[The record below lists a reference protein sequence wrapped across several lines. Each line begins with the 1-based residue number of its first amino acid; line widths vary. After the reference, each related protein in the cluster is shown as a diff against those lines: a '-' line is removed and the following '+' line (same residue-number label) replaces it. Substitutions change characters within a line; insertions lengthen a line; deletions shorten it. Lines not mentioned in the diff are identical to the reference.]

1 MKNEPRSISMI
12 SKLAGIISSKNT
24 KTKVWWLKL
33 GAAIVLSNVF
43 FFLLFGGDN
52 KSAAETFSLPKGWVE
67 VQLEARL
74 HTPFQNGKKVL
85 LMTRSGRKKISGMLN
100 QSGNELDQRITVLV
114 KEEEAALLFQHDNWE
129 ILPLIQ
135 NIQFKSTSQRED
147 HEIRY

>member
-1 MKNEPRSISMI
+1 MI

-24 KTKVWWLKL
+24 KTKLWWTKL
-33 GAAIVLSNVF
+33 AIALVLSNVF

-52 KSAAETFSLPKGWVE
+52 ESVADSNVVPDGWVE

-74 HTPFQNGKKVL
+74 HTPFQMGKKIL
-85 LMTRSGRKKISGMLN
+85 LMTRTGRKKIHGMLN
-100 QSGNELDQRITVLV
+100 QNGNEFDPRVTVLV
-114 KEEEAALLFQHDNWE
+114 KEEEAALLFQHESWE

-135 NIQFKSTSQRED
+135 NLHFKNVTTKEN

>member
-1 MKNEPRSISMI
+1 MI

-24 KTKVWWLKL
+24 KTKVWWVKL

-52 KSAAETFSLPKGWVE
+52 ESVAETHVLPAGWVE

-135 NIQFKSTSQRED
+135 NMQFKSISQRED

>member
-1 MKNEPRSISMI
+1 MI
-12 SKLAGIISSKNT
+12 SKLAGIISGKNT
-24 KTKVWWLKL
+24 KTKLWWTKL
-33 GAAIVLSNVF
+33 AIALVLSNVF

-52 KSAAETFSLPKGWVE
+52 TSSAETFSMPPGWVE

-85 LMTRSGRKKISGMLN
+85 LMTRSGRKKLMGVLN
-100 QSGNELDQRITVLV
+100 EGGNELDQRITVLV
-114 KEEEAALLFQHDNWE
+114 KENEAALLFQHENWE

-135 NIQFKSTSQRED
+135 NLHFKTATQREN

>member
-1 MKNEPRSISMI
+1 MI
-12 SKLAGIISSKNT
+12 SRLAGILSAKNT
-24 KTKVWWLKL
+24 KTKAWWLKL
-33 GAAIVLSNVF
+33 ACAIVLSNVF

-52 KSAAETFSLPKGWVE
+52 TSSAETNFVPEGWVE

-74 HTPFQNGKKVL
+74 HTPFQMGKKVL
-85 LMTRSGRKKISGMLN
+85 LVSREARKKIHGVLN

-114 KEEEAALLFQHDNWE
+114 KEDEAALLFQIENWE

-135 NIQFKSTSQRED
+135 NLYFRTITQREN

>member
-1 MKNEPRSISMI
+1 MI
-12 SKLAGIISSKNT
+12 SKLAGIISGKNT
-24 KTKVWWLKL
+24 KTKLWWTKL
-33 GAAIVLSNVF
+33 AIALVVSNIF

-52 KSAAETFSLPKGWVE
+52 TSSAQTLSMPLGWVE

-85 LMTRSGRKKISGMLN
+85 LVNRSGRKKISAVLN
-100 QSGNELDQRITVLV
+100 NGGSELDQRVTVLV
-114 KEEEAALLFQHDNWE
+114 KEDEANLLFQYENWE

-135 NIQFKSTSQRED
+135 NLHFKTATQRET

>member
-1 MKNEPRSISMI
+1 MI
-12 SKLAGIISSKNT
+12 SKLAGIISGKNT
-24 KTKVWWLKL
+24 KTKLWWTKL
-33 GAAIVLSNVF
+33 AVALVISNVF

-52 KSAAETFSLPKGWVE
+52 TSSAETMSMPMGWVE

-85 LMTRSGRKKISGMLN
+85 LMTRSGRKKIQGVL
-100 QSGNELDQRITVLV
+100 QEGGNELDQRITVLV
-114 KEEEAALLFQHDNWE
+114 AEDEAALLFQHENWE

-135 NIQFKSTSQRED
+135 NLHFKTATQREN

>member
-1 MKNEPRSISMI
+1 MI
-12 SKLAGIISSKNT
+12 SKLAGILSAKNT
-24 KTKVWWLKL
+24 KTKAWWLKL
-33 GAAIVLSNVF
+33 ACAIVLSNVF

-52 KSAAETFSLPKGWVE
+52 TSSAETNFVPEGWVE

-74 HTPFQNGKKVL
+74 HTPFQMGKKVL
-85 LMTRSGRKKISGMLN
+85 LVSREARKKIHGVLN

-114 KEEEAALLFQHDNWE
+114 KEDEAALLFQIENWE

-135 NIQFKSTSQRED
+135 NLYFRTITQREN